1 MLKKIRGQN
10 GQTGGDH
17 RWATGAQTTTGYD
30 SVLTHNTTTKW
41 PLSSADEMVF
51 EKLFRVKLR
60 SDITAANES
69 ESKLPL
75 GQLQTCWLVPLFFHL
90 CQTRTVKTLVSVKY
104 AFTKTFH
111 SVTLLFM

>member
-1 MLKKIRGQN
+1 MGNRSSN
-10 GQTGGDH
+10 NH
-17 RWATGAQTTTGYD
+17 

-60 SDITAANES
+60 SDITAANEF

-90 CQTRTVKTLVSVKY
+90 CQTRTVKTLVSVE
-104 AFTKTFH
+104 AISLSH
-111 SVTLLFM
+111 SAVYVTQPERKRREQSFPQRGCCTS